1 MNSLLRVFLR
11 PLLASAPVEPR
22 LLHVA
27 AALVRAAPPDED
39 GQGQDDQQKGAPQL
53 ELVEPVQI
61 VWSRRVELKLSF
73 FLTVHS
79 S

>member
-39 GQGQDDQQKGAPQL
+39 AQHDDDGQQGPPQL
-53 ELVEPVQI
+53 QLLLPENDVG
-61 VWSRRVELKLSF
+61 
-73 FLTVHS
+73 
-79 S
+79 